1 MVETAPRRGRG
12 SGTARRSRENAREE
26 YDLLIAVALGAAIGA
41 GLALLVRRGPDGRS
55 PAYIAARAASRGA
68 AKAGH
73 YGAKGAKRVRKR
85 GAELMDS
92 LPFDDIG
99 ENLGSYLE
107 AARETIDDAVA
118 RELKGLRKAV
128 RRQRKRFGV

>member
-12 SGTARRSRENAREE
+12 SGTGRRSRENAREE

-41 GLALLVRRGPDGRS
+41 GLALLVRRGPEGRS

-99 ENLGSYLE
+99 ESLGSYLE
-107 AARETIDDAVA
+107 AARDTIDDAVA